1 MEQGGEP
8 IGQQALVEHY
18 EALLSR
24 TRHMLSAARDADW
37 TALIDQESTY
47 LVQVEQLATLEAG
60 RPLDA
65 EHRARKAT
73 LLEEILENDLEI
85 RTRLIERRDELGELI
100 GAAQR
105 QRKLHRAYDA
115 GKPGYPG
122 QGSRAR

>member
-1 MEQGGEP
+1 MEYGGEP
-8 IGQQALVEHY
+8 IGQQALVEYY

-37 TALIDQESTY
+37 PALIDQESTY
-47 LVQVEQLATLEAG
+47 LVLVEQLAALEAG
-60 RPLDA
+60 HPLDA

-85 RTRLIERRDELGELI
+85 RTRLIERRDELSELI

-105 QRKLHRAYDA
+105 QRKLHRAYDV
-115 GKPGYPG
+115 GEPGHPG